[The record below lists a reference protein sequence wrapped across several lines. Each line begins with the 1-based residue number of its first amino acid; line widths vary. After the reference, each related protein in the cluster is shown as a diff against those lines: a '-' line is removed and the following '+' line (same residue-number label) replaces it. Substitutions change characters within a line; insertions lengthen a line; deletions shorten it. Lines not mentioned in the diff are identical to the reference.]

1 MTYKELIA
9 ELATFS
15 DDELNQSVSIEDVR
29 GELYNVQYMVRSHLY
44 YKDVGNFLRL
54 FQWDIDGM
62 KNIMSN

>member
-44 YKDVGNFLRL
+44 YTDVGNFLRL

-62 KNIMSN
+62 KNIRSN